1 MNYLGIQ
8 SAPSLLPYKEQLSFR
23 SFCVVKSTWCWAGS
37 PCTRSPVVL
46 KALSAWLCL
55 WKFGSICLLAV
66 SLRTRLFFCAD
77 DFNHSI
83 LYSFSQLKHEAG
95 ANTVFSLQS
104 VQPWLS
110 VVFFLFKFLIRANQS
125 RVGTLGFSYSR
136 SFCFPPIVPSSPP
149 ALTALMPL
157 SVPWHHQNK
166 SHLVLYPRLNW
177 KSQIQTPQVISHL
190 LDSFPSTCHMSLV
203 HWIFNFQP
211 FPSLLMY
218 FIFLNHH
225 CL

>member
-1 MNYLGIQ
+1 MCSWELPQACLLWAHWVAQESRWVKPLLVGGPHSFFAKRHTPKMFNTGIFLDQKMNYLGIQ
-8 SAPSLLPYKEQLSFR
+8 SAPSLLPCKEQLSFR

-46 KALSAWLCL
+46 KALSACLCL

-110 VVFFLFKFLIRANQS
+110 VVFFCSN
-125 RVGTLGFSYSR
+125 
-136 SFCFPPIVPSSPP
+136 SS
-149 ALTALMPL
+149 
-157 SVPWHHQNK
+157 
-166 SHLVLYPRLNW
+166 
-177 KSQIQTPQVISHL
+177 
-190 LDSFPSTCHMSLV
+190 
-203 HWIFNFQP
+203 
-211 FPSLLMY
+211 
-218 FIFLNHH
+218 
-225 CL
+225 